1 MTEVTPRPLT
11 RSLAPLPEEPL
22 PGYLL
27 HLAYRLNR
35 SPGGISEPCGINSG
49 GQQRIPAVTVHRAA
63 STAPA
68 RITCT
73 AGPITRR
80 RRTSYS
86 VLSQRL
92 ECYTDLMARAHD
104 EGRDADIPVTCETRV
119 GPCITHRLAAAR

>member
-1 MTEVTPRPLT
+1 MTPRPLT
-11 RSLAPLPEEPL
+11 RSLAPLPKEPF

-35 SPGGISEPCGINSG
+35 SPGRIAEPCGINGG
-49 GQQRIPAVTVHRAA
+49 GQQRIPAATVHRSA

-92 ECYTDLMARAHD
+92 ERYADLMARACD
-104 EGRDADIPVTCETRV
+104 EGRDADIPVPCETHV
-119 GPCITHRLAAAR
+119 GPCDRHQLTAAR